1 MFYYKLNLKLPDLIW
16 SGTKACKKK
25 YLKSPQ
31 WLRNIKD
38 KKYPIYRIDTFFSK
52 KKYINIKFISDGGWH
67 FSNIK
72 TPSEIEHKLR
82 SYLHHREFD
91 INPLSV
97 NDIENII
104 KNKQAIY
111 DLKVDKNVNK
121 IGNGSKL
128 EDYPLAKLPQ
138 YLKNNIEK
146 YKNWL
151 S

>member
-1 MFYYKLNLKLPDLIW
+1 MIARLIF
-16 SGTKACKKK
+16 
-25 YLKSPQ
+25 KSIQ
-31 WLRNIKD
+31 DRDYIK
-38 KKYPIYRIDTFFSK
+38 
-52 KKYINIKFISDGGWH
+52 N
-67 FSNIK
+67 FSNRFGFYK
-72 TPSEIEHKLR
+72 EDPKEHPIWFHAVSLGEVIG
-82 SYLHHREFD
+82 S
-91 INPLSV
+91 
-97 NDIENII
+97 ENII